1 LAPYGNSVHYLE
13 HNNFRIVSL
22 HTLQAG
28 HLKQYLY
35 VMDGV
40 DKVYENLL
48 NTGIQKLQPEAFIL
62 HKNCLIYIENK
73 SCLKVIKL

>member
-1 LAPYGNSVHYLE
+1 
-13 HNNFRIVSL
+13 
-22 HTLQAG
+22 
-28 HLKQYLY
+28 LY